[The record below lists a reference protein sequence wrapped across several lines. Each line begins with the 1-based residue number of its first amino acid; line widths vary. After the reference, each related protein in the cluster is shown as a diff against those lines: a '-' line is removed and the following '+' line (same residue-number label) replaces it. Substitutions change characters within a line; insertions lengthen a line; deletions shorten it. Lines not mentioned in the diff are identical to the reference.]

1 MQKEVICFIIGFLF
15 LSLFLLLPDNRRL
28 QRKKHLNNILV
39 SQKKKRFEDE
49 TNKVKQYVSNLI
61 HFNNDFSA
69 KEKFIKEVKISA
81 LVCVLIF
88 IVSIQYGQP
97 LVGIGLTVLMLLMPF
112 YIRFANKKEYLQ
124 EYKNSFFD
132 VINYLILY
140 LSGGLNIQ
148 KALEETEALVPETDV
163 IKNNLKMVINERKL
177 SGVSGNTIIE
187 SLRLLNNDFDLDE
200 IDNFIITLEL
210 AQKKGTEV
218 TSSLQS
224 QLTYIDNQNYLKAIG
239 KIDNAAVKISMYKT
253 VFGLVTCMALFIIPP
268 IINAFSQMTA
278 VGF

>member
-15 LSLFLLLPDNRRL
+15 LSIFLLLPDNRRL
-28 QRKKHLNNILV
+28 QRKKHLNNIIV

-49 TNKVKQYVSNLI
+49 TNKVKQYMSNLI
-61 HFNNDFSA
+61 HFNNDSAA
-69 KEKFIKEVKISA
+69 KEKLMKDVKISA

-97 LVGIGLTVLMLLMPF
+97 LVGIGLTVLMLFMPF

-224 QLTYIDNQNYLKAIG
+224 QLSYIDNQNYLKAIA
-239 KIDNAAVKISMYKT
+239 KIDTAAMKISMYKT

-278 VGF
+278 AGF

>member
-1 MQKEVICFIIGFLF
+1 MQKEIICFIIGFLF

-28 QRKKHLNNILV
+28 QRKKHLNNIIV

-49 TNKVKQYVSNLI
+49 TNKVKQYMSKLI
-61 HFNNDFSA
+61 NFNNDSAA
-69 KEKFIKEVKISA
+69 KEKLMKDVKISA

-224 QLTYIDNQNYLKAIG
+224 QLTYIDNQNYLKAIA
-239 KIDNAAVKISMYKT
+239 KIDTAAVKISMYKT
-253 VFGLVTCMALFIIPP
+253 VFGLITCMALFILPP

-278 VGF
+278 AGF

>member
-49 TNKVKQYVSNLI
+49 TNKIKQYVSNLI
-61 HFNNDFSA
+61 HFNNDSSA
-69 KEKFIKEVKISA
+69 KEKFIKEVKISV

-88 IVSIQYGQP
+88 IVSIQYDQP
-97 LVGIGLTVLMLLMPF
+97 LVGICLTVLMLLMPF

-187 SLRLLNNDFDLDE
+187 SLRLLNNDFDLEE

-224 QLTYIDNQNYLKAIG
+224 QLTYIDNQNYLKAIA
-239 KIDNAAVKISMYKT
+239 KIDTAAVTISMYKT

-278 VGF
+278 AGF

>member
-1 MQKEVICFIIGFLF
+1 MQKEIICFIIGFLF
-15 LSLFLLLPDNRRL
+15 LSLFLLLPDNRSL

-49 TNKVKQYVSNLI
+49 TNKVKQYMSNLI
-61 HFNNDFSA
+61 HFNNDSAA
-69 KEKFIKEVKISA
+69 KEKLMKDVKISA